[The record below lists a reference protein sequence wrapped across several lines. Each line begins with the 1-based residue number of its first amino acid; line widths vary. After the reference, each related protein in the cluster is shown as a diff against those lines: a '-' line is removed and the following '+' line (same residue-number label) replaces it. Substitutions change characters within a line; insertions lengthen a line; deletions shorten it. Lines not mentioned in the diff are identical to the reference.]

1 MVTTEDGGW
10 GDFDPRLDAVMQCP
24 YPHYERLRR
33 EDPVHQMPGEL
44 VGRPGETVF
53 AVSRHDLATQ
63 VLLDWRTYSSRFG
76 SPGAAP
82 PEHLRPQLL
91 EIAAQGY
98 RRPPTM
104 LTADPPMHTRYRR
117 LVAKAF
123 SPRRVSQLE
132 PAIGEICDDLVEQLA
147 AVPAGTTVD
156 LLPAFCVPIPTRTIA
171 HALGVPQERY
181 ADFKRWADA
190 SVAAIGTQL
199 DDEGWLASAR
209 GVVELQQ
216 YFAAELDVRRADPRD
231 DLLTDLLR
239 ARLAPEDLVDDGITD
254 EAGEPGAV
262 DGSPLTVEEILSV
275 VQQLQV
281 AGSETTASLIADA
294 VLVLSGQPDAWDRLG
309 EDRRFTA
316 TVVEE
321 CLRLASPNLGLFRIV
336 TTDTELGGVPIPKG
350 STIWVLF
357 GAANRDDAVF
367 ADPDR
372 FDPVREH
379 LGAHLAFGKGIHYCI
394 GAPLARLEAQIG
406 LAALSRRFAAVTPV
420 DPGSLRY
427 GSSCILR
434 GLTSLPVTLTPRG

>member
-1 MVTTEDGGW
+1 MAITDDGGS
-10 GDFDPRLDAVMQCP
+10 GEFDPRLDAVMQCP

-33 EDPVHQMPGEL
+33 EDPVHRMPGEL

-53 AVSRHDLATQ
+53 AVTRHDLATQ

-132 PAIGEICDDLVEQLA
+132 PAIGEICDDLVDQLA
-147 AVPAGTTVD
+147 TVPPGATVD

-199 DDEGWLASAR
+199 DDEGWLAAAR

-216 YFAAELDVRRADPRD
+216 YFAAELEQRRVEPRD

-239 ARLAPEDLVDDGITD
+239 ARLAPEELAEAGDDVTVDD
-254 EAGEPGAV
+254 AGPV
-262 DGSPLTVEEILSV
+262 DGSPLTVEEMLSV

-294 VLVLSGQPDAWDRLG
+294 VLLLAGHPDAWDRLA
-309 EDRRFTA
+309 EDRRFA
-316 TVVEE
+316 NVVVEE

-336 TTDTELGGVPIPKG
+336 TTDTELEGVPIPAG
-350 STIWVLF
+350 STMWVLF
-357 GAANRDDAVF
+357 GAANRDEAVF
-367 ADPDR
+367 AEPDA
-372 FDPVREH
+372 FDPAREH

-394 GAPLARLEAQIG
+394 GAPLARLEAQVA

-427 GSSCILR
+427 RSSCILR
-434 GLTSLPVTLTPRG
+434 GLDALPVTLTARV